1 MRLLLDTHI
10 FIWWDSEKGKLS
22 PRVLGLCQDR
32 RNTLI
37 LSVASVWEM
46 QIKLQ
51 LGKLRLARPLVEIV
65 EHQQQ
70 INAMEVL
77 PVAAPHVFGLQ
88 DLPHHHSDPF
98 DRIIIAQARVEKV
111 AILSVDPA
119 FSQYP
124 VEVLA

>member
-32 RNTLI
+32 RHTLV
-37 LSVASVWEM
+37 LSVASIWEM

-51 LGKLRLARPLVEIV
+51 LGKLRLERPLEEIV

-70 INAMEVL
+70 INAVEVL
-77 PVAAPHVFGLQ
+77 PVSASHVFRLQ
-88 DLPHHHSDPF
+88 DLPHHHADPF
-98 DRIIIAQARVEKV
+98 DRLLIAQARAEKV
-111 AILSVDPA
+111 AILSVDPVFA
-119 FSQYP
+119 QYP